1 VMRLPVLKCL
11 PAAALAVGLALTGCV
26 GITDPATNVGQT
38 TARLNAHGRTDDTS
52 AHFYFRY
59 ANQEADLP
67 TATAK
72 RTPTRTIPA
81 HRPDNGEFG
90 YFGEN
95 VTGLSPGRNYFFELC
110 GGDDKPG
117 APDWCG
123 GRQRFFTNP
132 SSSQDSVVGS
142 MFAGFGPYF
151 NQFVFNAASGPQG
164 QNADGWFQFLYRNGG
179 GSYEAR
185 VTCLHVDGHRATVG
199 EVRRE
204 PDGSLIGT
212 VWTVTDDGPS
222 GSGSGRINS
231 INLVQQLPPDCANAS
246 FDNQTAAVSGSVVV
260 HDAP

>member
-1 VMRLPVLKCL
+1 MRRGVC
-11 PAAALAVGLALTGCV
+11 AIAVCGVLALPGCV

-38 TARLNAHGRTDDTS
+38 TARLNAHGRTDDIS

-67 TATAK
+67 TAAAK

-123 GRQRFFTNP
+123 GRQRFFTEP
-132 SSSQDSVVGS
+132 SSNQDSVTGE
-142 MFAGFGPYF
+142 MTAGAI
-151 NQFVFNAASGPQG
+151 VFIVRFKAASGPQG
-164 QNADGWFQFLYRNGG
+164 QNADGWFEFRNPRNGAG
-179 GSYEAR
+179 I
-185 VTCLHVDGHRATVG
+185 TCLEVEGSRAAMGLVIQGSNGSTSGLIVTLTDGGPGGT
-199 EVRRE
+199 
-204 PDGSLIGT
+204 DTIGSAAGD
-212 VWTVTDDGPS
+212 V
-222 GSGSGRINS
+222 
-231 INLVQQLPPDCANAS
+231 PPDCAEAN
-246 FDNQTAAVSGSVVV
+246 FDNQQGAYSSTLVARDV
-260 HDAP
+260 P